1 MATQSTLIKTGQQIL
16 FNVSGSYAPATLN
29 NLELGT
35 ATDVDFDFSGITTGA
50 AEESTKA
57 DLGAAWAPEY
67 AVHAAVEFAT
77 APVTGETVDFYWAP
91 SVSGTAAQGNPG
103 FCVGT
108 SGAYAGGVATL
119 AEGLKQ
125 LTFIGSLV
133 CSADATT
140 TVQMGI
146 IGVFAPQCR
155 YGILVAVNSTS
166 DTTHSNAVET
176 AVSFTPIIP
185 DLQAAA

>member
-1 MATQSTLIKTGQQIL
+1 MATQETLIVTGQQIL
-16 FNVSGSYAPATLN
+16 FNVAASYAPQPQN
-29 NLELGT
+29 DLELGT
-35 ATDVDFDFSGITTGA
+35 ATDVAWTFSGVTTGA
-50 AEESTKA
+50 ARASSQA

-77 APVTGETVDFYWAP
+77 APVTGETVDLYWCP
-91 SVSGTAAQGNPG
+91 SVNSTAASGNPG
-103 FCVGT
+103 FVTGT
-108 SGAYAGGVATL
+108 DADYTGTPATL

-125 LTFIGSLV
+125 LTFIGSLT

-146 IGVFAPQCR
+146 VGVFSPQCR
-155 YGILVAVNSTS
+155 YGTLVVVNSTS
-166 DTTHSNAVET
+166 DTVHSDDVET